1 MLKLWFRELPEPLL
15 TWELYHQF
23 IEVASASLSSPPT
36 VRALSHRLSLVFLIP
51 SEIENDRLRHIRLH
65 ERVNDLPDPNYATLK
80 FLMGHLHTVAQHESV
95 NQMSVSNLAIV
106 FGPNLLGAP
115 PPHLAP
121 QYAAGAAAAG
131 EGDVNGTAPGAGQ
144 QQHGGGGL
152 ADMQWQCK
160 AVETILSHFQEIFV
174 E

>member
-1 MLKLWFRELPEPLL
+1 
-15 TWELYHQF
+15 
-23 IEVASASLSSPPT
+23 
-36 VRALSHRLSLVFLIP
+36 
-51 SEIENDRLRHIRLH
+51 
-65 ERVNDLPDPNYATLK
+65 
-80 FLMGHLHTVAQHESV
+80 MGHLHQIAQHESV

-121 QYAAGAAAAG
+121 QYTSSASQQPTV
-131 EGDVNGTAPGAGQ
+131 DVNGAPVPPQ
-144 QQHGGGGL
+144 QQGGGL